1 MWKKVS
7 MFDVSVEESVEMMKD
22 VYYRVVNWL
31 EIDENENWDM
41 GDMYG
46 LEMIG
51 ELNEKELVEE
61 LKNLREEI
69 EVMKRVVK
77 NVEILEEIYY
87 EEYLKRGE
95 E

>member
-1 MWKKVS
+1 M
-7 MFDVSVEESVEMMKD
+7 
-22 VYYRVVNWL
+22 
-31 EIDENENWDM
+31 IDENENWDM

-69 EVMKRVVK
+69 EVMNGVYGRIVK
-77 NVEILEEIYY
+77 WMEIDE
-87 EEYLKRGE
+87 
-95 E
+95 

>member
-1 MWKKVS
+1 M
-7 MFDVSVEESVEMMKD
+7 DG
-22 VYYRVVNWL
+22 VYGRIVKWL

>member
-1 MWKKVS
+1 M
-7 MFDVSVEESVEMMKD
+7 DG
-22 VYYRVVNWL
+22 VYGRIVKWM

>member
-1 MWKKVS
+1 M
-7 MFDVSVEESVEMMKD
+7 DG
-22 VYYRVVNWL
+22 VYGRIVKWL

-69 EVMKRVVK
+69 EVMRRVLK
-77 NVEILEEIYY
+77 NVEEIEEVYY
-87 EEYLKRGE
+87 EEYLKRE
-95 E
+95 SF

>member
-1 MWKKVS
+1 M
-7 MFDVSVEESVEMMKD
+7 DG
-22 VYYRVVNWL
+22 VYGRIVKWM

-69 EVMKRVVK
+69 EVMKRVLE
-77 NVEILEEIYY
+77 NVEEIEEVYY
-87 EEYLKRGE
+87 EEYLKRRSF
-95 E
+95 

>member
-1 MWKKVS
+1 M
-7 MFDVSVEESVEMMKD
+7 DG
-22 VYYRVVNWL
+22 VYGRIVKWM

-61 LKNLREEI
+61 LKNVREEI
-69 EVMKRVVK
+69 EVMKRVLE
-77 NVEILEEIYY
+77 NVEEIGEVYY
-87 EEYLKRGE
+87 EEYLKRRSF
-95 E
+95 

>member
-1 MWKKVS
+1 M
-7 MFDVSVEESVEMMKD
+7 DG
-22 VYYRVVNWL
+22 VYGRIVKWM
-31 EIDENENWDM
+31 ERDGNEKWDM

-69 EVMKRVVK
+69 EVMKRVLE
-77 NVEILEEIYY
+77 NVEEIGEVYY
-87 EEYLKRGE
+87 EEYLKRRSF
-95 E
+95 

>member
-1 MWKKVS
+1 MNFLFQESLSLFRQLLKFQKV
-7 MFDVSVEESVEMMKD
+7 F
-22 VYYRVVNWL
+22 YRDW
-31 EIDENENWDM
+31 
-41 GDMYG
+41 
-46 LEMIG
+46 EMIG

-69 EVMKRVVK
+69 EVMRRVLK
-77 NVEILEEIYY
+77 NVEEIEGVYY